1 MWGRSFSAVAV
12 VAVVLLAGLNRWMQP
27 DAANL
32 PHPDEANARRQA
44 DSAAGGTPVAIPRVN
59 LDAVVRAARTWSPVE
74 RRHWL
79 AVAPAN
85 VDHHSPTRT
94 VPELVAPP
102 ASVGRHATSE
112 PPSARVSELMVCQ
125 LDSRGPYGAA
135 DALQE
140 CISRAPAYSSI
151 EIPPGAYVFRRQVV
165 VATPLTLRTA
175 GSGGTFLS
183 CASIPDACA
192 TFVAAADFT
201 DPWGIL
207 LVTSTNN
214 VSLEHIVIDGDRQ
227 ARLASRSARA
237 CLDGRNIFGFN
248 ASVLYCSH
256 CDLADVLSRNAL
268 CGTGMAWVGA
278 NATIH
283 NSTFQANG
291 DGVRN
296 SLWADGLTAIYA
308 PQSEISDNQ
317 FIDNTDVA
325 LIVGY
330 GVSSR
335 IERNVVRQR
344 MQASFA
350 GLMLHNFSSNDLST
364 GGDFRG
370 AVVAHNTIDCGPQ
383 LCVFGIQ
390 VGPRPWNAK
399 LIIVGGELHD
409 NEVRGAK
416 VGINVDGAGIFR
428 APVAVHD
435 NVVSAVPE
443 GVYFSDCSR
452 PIATGSINISPT
464 SVVDRGDENTPT
476 GAHLSDMCQL
486 SSTLVAEDQ

>member
-1 MWGRSFSAVAV
+1 MWGRCFSTVAL
-12 VAVVLLAGLNRWMQP
+12 VAIVLAIGLNRRLQP
-27 DAANL
+27 MVANL
-32 PHPDEANARRQA
+32 PHPNEAHGRRQA
-44 DSAAGGTPVAIPRVN
+44 DSAANVKPVAIPRVN
-59 LDAVVRAARTWSPVE
+59 LDAVVRGARTSSPVDQQ
-74 RRHWL
+74 HSP

-85 VDHHSPTRT
+85 VDDHSSIRT

-102 ASVGRHATSE
+102 ASVERRATNE
-112 PPSARVSELMVCQ
+112 PPSARVSELMVCH

-151 EIPPGAYVFRRQVV
+151 EIPPGAYVFHRQVV
-165 VATPLTLRTA
+165 VATPLTIRTA
-175 GSGGTFLS
+175 GSAGTSLS
-183 CASIPDACA
+183 CASTPDACA

-201 DPWGIL
+201 DPWGII

-227 ARLASRSARA
+227 ARLASRPARA

-256 CDLADVLSRNAL
+256 CGLADVLSRNAL

-278 NATIH
+278 NATIQ

-291 DGVRN
+291 DGVKN
-296 SLWADGLTAIYA
+296 SLWADGLTVIYA

-335 IERNVVRQR
+335 IERNVVYQR
-344 MQASFA
+344 TQASFA
-350 GLMLHNFSSNDLST
+350 GLMLHNFSSNYLST

-416 VGINVDGAGIFR
+416 VGINVDGAGVFR
-428 APVAVHD
+428 APVAIHD

-476 GAHLSDMCQL
+476 GAHLSDLCQL
-486 SSTLVAEDQ
+486 SSTLTVEDQ

>member
-1 MWGRSFSAVAV
+1 MWGRCFSTVA
-12 VAVVLLAGLNRWMQP
+12 LLAIVLAIGLNRRLHP
-27 DAANL
+27 DLANL
-32 PHPDEANARRQA
+32 PHPNQLRGPRQA
-44 DSAAGGTPVAIPRVN
+44 DGAIDLKPVAIPRVN
-59 LDAVVRAARTWSPVE
+59 LDAVVGGVRPSSPVQQQ
-74 RRHWL
+74 HS
-79 AVAPAN
+79 AAIAPTN
-85 VDHHSPTRT
+85 VDDHPSIET
-94 VPELVAPP
+94 VPDRVAPP
-102 ASVGRHATSE
+102 PSVEQRASNEAPLS
-112 PPSARVSELMVCQ
+112 RVAELMVCH
-125 LDSRGPYGAA
+125 LDSRGPFGAA
-135 DALQE
+135 DVLQE

-151 EIPPGAYVFRRQVV
+151 EIPPGAYVFHRQVV
-165 VATPLTLRTA
+165 VATPVTIRTA
-175 GSGGTFLS
+175 GSAGTSLS
-183 CASIPDACA
+183 CASTPAACA

-201 DPWGIL
+201 DPWGII

-237 CLDGRNIFGFN
+237 CLDGRNNFGFN
-248 ASVLYCSH
+248 ASVLYCGH
-256 CDLADVLSRNAL
+256 CGLADVLSRNAL

-278 NATIH
+278 NATIQ

-291 DGVRN
+291 DGVRS
-296 SLWADGLTAIYA
+296 SLWADGLTVIYA

-330 GVSSR
+330 GVASR
-335 IERNVVRQR
+335 IERNAVRQR
-344 MQASFA
+344 TQASFA

-370 AVVAHNTIDCGPQ
+370 AVVAHNTIDCGAQ

-399 LIIVGGELHD
+399 LITVGGDLHD

-428 APVAVHD
+428 APVAIHG

-443 GVYFSDCSR
+443 GEYFSDCSR
-452 PIATGSINISPT
+452 PIATGAINISPT
-464 SVVDRGDENTPT
+464 SVVDRGDEKTPT
-476 GAHLSDMCQL
+476 GAHLSDLCQL
-486 SSTLVAEDQ
+486 SSTLTAEDQ

>member
-1 MWGRSFSAVAV
+1 MWGRCFSTVA
-12 VAVVLLAGLNRWMQP
+12 LLAIVLAIGLDRRLHSNL
-27 DAANL
+27 ANL
-32 PHPDEANARRQA
+32 PHPNQPHGPRQA
-44 DSAAGGTPVAIPRVN
+44 DGATAVKPVAIPRVN
-59 LDAVVRAARTWSPVE
+59 LDAVVRGPRPSSPVQQ
-74 RRHWL
+74 RHSS
-79 AVAPAN
+79 ATVPAN
-85 VDHHSPTRT
+85 LDDHSSIKT
-94 VPELVAPP
+94 VPGMVASP
-102 ASVGRHATSE
+102 ASAEQHASNE
-112 PPSARVSELMVCQ
+112 PLSRVAELMVCH

-135 DALQE
+135 DVLQE

-165 VATPLTLRTA
+165 VVTPLTIRTA
-175 GSGGTFLS
+175 GSAGTSLS
-183 CASIPDACA
+183 CSSTPAACA

-201 DPWGIL
+201 DPWGII

-248 ASVLYCSH
+248 ASVLYCGH
-256 CDLADVLSRNAL
+256 CGVADVLSRNAL

-278 NATIH
+278 NATIR

-291 DGVRN
+291 DGVRS
-296 SLWADGLTAIYA
+296 SLWADGLTVIYA

-330 GVSSR
+330 GVASR
-335 IERNVVRQR
+335 IERNAVHQR
-344 MQASFA
+344 TQASFA

-370 AVVAHNTIDCGPQ
+370 AVVAHNTIDCGAQ

-399 LIIVGGELHD
+399 LITIGGDLHD

-416 VGINVDGAGIFR
+416 VGINVDGAGILR
-428 APVAVHD
+428 APVAIHD
-435 NVVSAVPE
+435 NIVSAVPD

-464 SVVDRGDENTPT
+464 SVVDREGENTPT
-476 GAHLSDMCQL
+476 GAHLSDLCQL
-486 SSTLVAEDQ
+486 SSTLTAEDQ